1 MKRFRNISAIL
12 LWLFL
17 PGIILGGNLPYR
29 SDRLERMGELLG
41 EEKLAAL
48 PDGEH
53 TAALMFMG
61 TPVTLIKEKGIIE
74 HIGYSFFSAEERR
87 LTSPVVCDFLERYAL
102 EADLPVKKEK
112 TIDMQL
118 LEDGIVFSQGSLAS
132 LKTLCPGGHGILE
145 LHNISHLRYIFKWQE
160 GQMLFPSDVELLTG
174 RDMKENDRRLPL
186 EIQSAIFSEQVQT
199 PDSTEVRDDG
209 IAVCGNGYYYFPS
222 LSADTFF
229 TGENMEPVNN
239 ILLEKET
246 VHNLAAGL
254 IRDSKITLDIS
265 MSSYGLKRTHFTT
278 EINSIAAYATS
289 TGCKAYSGV
298 ISMNQD
304 EIETLVIYSNEA
316 ASYNHI
322 LRLQIPHSALVAGEG
337 QGRARLTPFVPT
349 HSIKYLFEEI
359 QK

>member
-1 MKRFRNISAIL
+1 MKRFLNISTVL

-17 PGIILGGNLPYR
+17 PGILFGGNLTYR

-41 EEKLAAL
+41 EENLAAL

-61 TPVTLIKEKGIIE
+61 TPVTIIKEKGIIE
-74 HIGYSFFSAEERR
+74 HIGYSFFSADERL
-87 LTSPVVCDFLERYAL
+87 LTGPVVCDFLERYAL
-102 EADLPVKKEK
+102 EADLPVKRDK
-112 TIDMQL
+112 TIDTQL
-118 LEDGIVFSQGSLAS
+118 LEDGIVFNRGSLSS

-145 LHNISHLRYIFKWQE
+145 IHNISYSRYIFKWQD
-160 GQMLFPSDVELLTG
+160 GQMLFPSDVDLLTG
-174 RDMKENDRRLPL
+174 RDMKENGRRLPQ
-186 EIQSAIFSEQVQT
+186 EIQSAIFTEQIQS
-199 PDSTEVRDDG
+199 PESTEIRDDG
-209 IAVCGNGYYYFPS
+209 IAVCRDDYYYFPS

-229 TGENMEPVNN
+229 TGDNMEPINN
-239 ILLEKET
+239 ILFEKET

-254 IRDSKITLDIS
+254 IRDSEITLDIS
-265 MSSYGLKRTHFTT
+265 MSTYGLKRTYFTT
-278 EINSIAAYATS
+278 GINSIAAYAAS

-304 EIETLVIYSNEA
+304 EIEALVIYRNKA

-322 LRLQIPHSALVAGEG
+322 LRLQIPHSALAAGEG
-337 QGRARLTPFVPT
+337 KGRARLTPFVPT

-359 QK
+359 QR